1 MEIKKIMFATDFSE
15 GSSRALPY
23 AVDMAKRYGA
33 RLYIVHVVY
42 DVAKTAGWY
51 VPHVSMDEMYK
62 DIESGAQAELDKC
75 FIEEMHGFK
84 EIEKVVLKG
93 IPYEE
98 LTRFSTEQAIDMI
111 VLGTHG
117 RKGLDRMLFGSTAE
131 QVVRY
136 APCPVLS
143 VRLRQGGDACA
154 G

>member
-15 GSSRALPY
+15 GSSHALPY
-23 AVDMAKRYGA
+23 AVDMVKRYSA
-33 RLYIVHVVY
+33 RLYLVHVVY

-62 DIESGAQAELDKC
+62 DIENGARAELDKC

-84 EIEKVVLKG
+84 ELERVVLKG

-98 LTRFSTEQAIDMI
+98 LTRFAAEQAIDMI

-143 VRLRQGGDACA
+143 VRIPNYHQ
-154 G
+154 